1 MLGKFSDSVRAYSRA
16 FEISPDWLIAGNINR
31 EYGAALIGNGEEQ
44 KAVAVF
50 SDLLTRPDKR
60 EDGLRSLA
68 LLDLYHGRYSEAQA
82 RLVQTLQ
89 IDENSHNLFAAARVH
104 FLMAVVAEG
113 RGDQR
118 LRLEE
123 LDAAVVHLKDIGPKV
138 EWGSIVG
145 QEYARAGTLAK
156 AQKLAEFIDPL
167 VDPHDRSQNGYMHL
181 LRGSI
186 AAEKGETD
194 KAISELALADPGY
207 GRSVNTLAI
216 ETLAHTYQAA
226 GNPDQAIVL
235 YEKLASPLCGLSFWE
250 PQQRWAVDRQQLALD
265 YKERGQTEKAR
276 QTLATLLDLW
286 KHSDPDLPLRTTS
299 LNLQAQLA
307 R

>member
-1 MLGKFSDSVRAYSRA
+1 
-16 FEISPDWLIAGNINR
+16 
-31 EYGAALIGNGEEQ
+31 
-44 KAVAVF
+44 
-50 SDLLTRPDKR
+50 
-60 EDGLRSLA
+60 
-68 LLDLYHGRYSEAQA
+68 
-82 RLVQTLQ
+82 
-89 IDENSHNLFAAARVH
+89 
-104 FLMAVVAEG
+104 
-113 RGDQR
+113 
-118 LRLEE
+118 
-123 LDAAVVHLKDIGPKV
+123 
-138 EWGSIVG
+138 
-145 QEYARAGTLAK
+145 
-156 AQKLAEFIDPL
+156 
-167 VDPHDRSQNGYMHL
+167 MHL